1 MARRAGGSR
10 SRGEVA
16 EVTHSLEQLCTMNG
30 SKSEVVQLKRD
41 CFQKLIRYM
50 TAGINMSAAL
60 VPATKCVALS
70 KTDLPLKKMLY
81 LYLRTA
87 ARQNG
92 DVALLVVQAMLND
105 AVDADPAVR
114 GLAVRSMCSLR
125 VPDLM
130 DSVVSTTA
138 RQPATPPPPLGSAA
152 RRRTA
157 DRAPASRQPNA
168 PLPTVPRRITVTA
181 SPLTAR
187 S

>member
-30 SKSEVVQLKRD
+30 SKPEVVQLKRD

-50 TAGINMSAAL
+50 TAGIDMSAAL

-130 DSVVSTTA
+130 DSVVSTA
-138 RQPATPPPPLGSAA
+138 RQPATPPSPLGSAA
-152 RRRTA
+152 TGQRR
-157 DRAPASRQPNA
+157 PP
-168 PLPTVPRRITVTA
+168 PHC
-181 SPLTAR
+181 
-187 S
+187 